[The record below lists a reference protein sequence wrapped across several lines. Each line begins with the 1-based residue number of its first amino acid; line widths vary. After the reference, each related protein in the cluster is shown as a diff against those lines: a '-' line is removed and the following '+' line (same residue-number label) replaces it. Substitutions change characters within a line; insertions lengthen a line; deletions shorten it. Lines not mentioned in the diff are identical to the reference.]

1 MQTISFAI
9 TAHNEHIEL
18 ERLLDLLNNNIRSD
32 DEIVVQLD
40 VNATVE
46 VKRIAE
52 KYNSGTNYKYSVV
65 FFELN
70 NDFASF
76 KNNLSKHCT
85 KDYIFQIDADE
96 YPHEDLIHNL
106 PEILELNKSIEV
118 YLVARINTVQGL
130 TQKHI
135 SEWGWRVDEKDRVN
149 FPDFQW
155 RIWKNS
161 GKVHWINKV
170 HERLNGFTEYTAL
183 PELDEFCLYHPKH
196 ISRQEKQN
204 ELYKKITT

>member
-1 MQTISFAI
+1 MVTISYAI
-9 TAHNEHIEL
+9 TAHNEHGEL
-18 ERLLDLLNNNIRSD
+18 RRLLDILKNNIRSV
-32 DEIVVQLD
+32 DEIVIQLD
-40 VNATVE
+40 VTATQE
-46 VKRIAE
+46 VKQVVEEYSNGINCE
-52 KYNSGTNYKYSVV
+52 YKVIL
-65 FFELN
+65 FELN
-70 NDFASF
+70 KDFASF
-76 KNNLSKHCT
+76 KNNLSKYCT

-96 YPHEDLIHNL
+96 YPHTELIHNL
-106 PEILELNKSIEV
+106 PEILELNKGIEV
-118 YLVARINTVQGL
+118 YLIARINTVQGL

-155 RIWKNS
+155 RIWKNN

-204 ELYKKITT
+204 ELYKKIVP